1 MSPLPTEATLTLA
14 GPELMGGTA
23 VPLYGV
29 NDPSWSPPQV
39 PSLGQGAQGSALPR
53 KPAPLTAVEFESSW
67 RRGRACVY
75 VCLKAQ
81 PSGRVSGVGMCLRA
95 RVTGAR
101 LCLGAGRGALRGAGA
116 RPPSFYRFPHSRGS
130 RTAFSQLAGPP
141 GRPGPWAS
149 PAFPHSSL
157 PGYEEVGAGTPPRHQ
172 ATLGLEVGAGEG
184 PVFS

>member
-101 LCLGAGRGALRGAGA
+101 LCLGAGRGALRGGGGSASFLLSVSTFQRQPDCFLSAGWAAWPA
-116 RPPSFYRFPHSRGS
+116 RPVGLPRVSSF
-130 RTAFSQLAGPP
+130 Q
-141 GRPGPWAS
+141 
-149 PAFPHSSL
+149 
-157 PGYEEVGAGTPPRHQ
+157 PPR
-172 ATLGLEVGAGEG
+172 V
-184 PVFS
+184 